1 MDKQPATLRIAAVA
15 DLSIICPLKSNE
27 RAPSAAVNPRPQRHG
42 GGLRSADETEAD
54 VADARVAREL
64 VKDASL
70 NRGN

>member
-27 RAPSAAVNPRPQRHG
+27 LAPSAAVNPRAQRNSG
-42 GGLRSADETEAD
+42 GPRRAHETEAD
-54 VADARVAREL
+54 VADARIA
-64 VKDASL
+64 KDASV